1 LQAGFVPVRSSERE
15 MLHGRYCIP
24 VNSNE
29 LNDARHR
36 WINLIVHSHSWAYG
50 SSSVISNSV
59 NKIGYLNV
67 GFDYR
72 LPVALA
78 LLIE

>member
-1 LQAGFVPVRSSERE
+1 
-15 MLHGRYCIP
+15 MLHRWYCIP
-24 VNSNE
+24 VNNNE

-36 WINLIVHSHSWAYG
+36 WINLIVHSHSWTYG
-50 SSSVISNSV
+50 SRSVISNSV
-59 NKIGYLNV
+59 NKVGYFNV